1 MKYLPCIPDEI
12 LPAEFRQR
20 IYNCEI
26 NSEQIVASGRVV
38 ALVDPQEVAENYLEL
53 LAVVDRLAAAWLDV
67 ARERDQWKGV
77 VDLAVDKNFWK
88 SLEIL
93 GASAD
98 GQETERSSEK
108 PSTEKRGA

>member
-20 IYNCEI
+20 LYQYEI
-26 NSEQIVASGRVV
+26 TSEEIRASGRVV
-38 ALVDPQEVAENYLEL
+38 GLVDPQEVAENYLEL
-53 LAVVDRLAAAWLDV
+53 LAVIDHLAAAWLDV

-98 GQETERSSEK
+98 GQKTQSRE
-108 PSTEKRGA
+108 